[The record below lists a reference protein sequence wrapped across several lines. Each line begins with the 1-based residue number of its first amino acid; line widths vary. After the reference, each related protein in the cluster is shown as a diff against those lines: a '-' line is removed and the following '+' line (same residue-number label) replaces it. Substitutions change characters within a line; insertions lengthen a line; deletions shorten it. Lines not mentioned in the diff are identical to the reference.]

1 MRRKIAIVL
10 ALTMALSIG
19 ACNGA
24 GGQNTAPAATVEAA
38 TEEAEPAAVKEE
50 AVADTSETESDIS
63 EAEAGPMSGAEPNA
77 AAPDTSAAAPDEN
90 AAAPDA
96 NEAAP
101 DANAAAPNAN
111 AAAPDANAA
120 APDANEATPDT
131 NAAAPDANAATP
143 DANAAATDEEPA
155 ETEKASVEA
164 KIPGIAN
171 RKPLAGVEIS
181 IKDIDPLLI
190 GQAENKEAGTG
201 CTVLIC
207 KNGMRAGLDVRGG
220 GPASRESQ
228 LLNPLMSAQILHA
241 IVLAGGSA
249 YGLGTANGVMSYLEE
264 QGIGYDTGYA
274 LVPLVAQS
282 DIYDL
287 SVGDPTVRPDPD
299 MGYAAAKQAFESPNY
314 QDGNFGA
321 GCGASVGKIAGMKYS
336 MKTGI
341 GSYAVQI
348 GDLKIGAIVVLNAL
362 GDVYDWRTGQQIAGF
377 LTEDQ
382 KSLRSTMD
390 YLSSLSEVNENKFSG
405 NTTLAVVVTNA
416 DFNKTQLCKIAGM
429 AHDGYARSI
438 NPVHTSADG
447 DSIYAVSVGNVA
459 ADQDL
464 IGSLGA
470 EVVSEAIIRAVYGA
484 EGAYGLPAA
493 ADLQ

>member
-1 MRRKIAIVL
+1 MRRNIAIALAL
-10 ALTMALSIG
+10 ALTLSAG
-19 ACNGA
+19 ACGSA
-24 GGQNTAPAATVEAA
+24 SGQKANTAAAVEAVEAA
-38 TEEAEPAAVKEE
+38 TAKA
-50 AVADTSETESDIS
+50 
-63 EAEAGPMSGAEPNA
+63 EAEANDTGAELNGTGATAAGTELNGTESNA
-77 AAPDTSAAAPDEN
+77 AGT
-90 AAAPDA
+90 
-96 NEAAP
+96 
-101 DANAAAPNAN
+101 
-111 AAAPDANAA
+111 
-120 APDANEATPDT
+120 
-131 NAAAPDANAATP
+131 
-143 DANAAATDEEPA
+143 EE
-155 ETEKASVEA
+155 ETEEVTTVSVAA
-164 KIPGIAN
+164 KTPGIAN
-171 RKPLAGVEIS
+171 RKPVAGVEIK
-181 IKDIDPLLI
+181 ITDIEPLMI
-190 GQAENKEAGTG
+190 GQTENKEAGTG
-201 CTVLIC
+201 CTVLAC
-207 KNGMRAGLDVRGG
+207 KDGMRAGLDVRGG

-228 LLNPLMSAQILHA
+228 LLNPLMSAQMVHA

-249 YGLGTANGVMSYLEE
+249 YGLGTANGVMKYLEE

-287 SVGDPTVRPDPD
+287 SVGDPSVRPDPD
-299 MGYAAAKQAFESPNY
+299 MGYEAAKKALEAPNY

-321 GCGASVGKIAGMKYS
+321 GCGASVGKIAGMDYA

-362 GDVYDWRTGQQIAGF
+362 GDVYDWRTGEQIAGF
-377 LTEDQ
+377 LTED
-382 KSLRSTMD
+382 KTSLRSTMEQM
-390 YLSSLSEVNENKFSG
+390 SSSIEAKDNKFTG

-416 DFNKTQLCKIAGM
+416 NFNKSQLCKIAGM

-447 DSIYAVSVGNVA
+447 DSIYAVSVGDVV

-464 IGSLGA
+464 VGALGA
-470 EVVSEAIIRAVYGA
+470 EVVSEAIVRAVYNS